1 MTNRRTLILPALT
14 ALMFVLV
21 ACNTVKG
28 AGQDVEKAGEVI
40 QKTAEKHD

>member
-1 MTNRRTLILPALT
+1 MTTRRTVILSAL
-14 ALMFVLV
+14 ALLMLVLA

-28 AGQDVEKAGEVI
+28 AGRDVDKAGEVI